1 MAASPQNLAVFKGI
15 VSWKPAGASTF
26 RDLGEVSAL
35 TITPE
40 LENIEYFSARSG
52 VRTKV
57 RDVVVQKSATL
68 TMTIAEMTVDNIALG
83 ILGTVAP
90 QVTGDPGFIVGAD
103 PEDQRQKVLGL
114 AQDEVLGSLRYV
126 GTNSVGRRFQVD
138 VPSVSFKGGA
148 ALNLLSEEWAT
159 FEMTGEVL
167 EDDGV
172 FFRLFEIESPLSP
185 TPPPT
190 P

>member
-1 MAASPQNLAVFKGI
+1 MASNPQNLAVLKGI
-15 VSWKPAGASTF
+15 VSWKADGASTY

-40 LENIEYFSARSG
+40 LENLEYFSARTG
-52 VRTKV
+52 VRSKV
-57 RDVVVQKSATL
+57 RDVVVQKSAQIA
-68 TMTIAEMTVDNIALG
+68 MTISEMTVDNIALG

-90 QVTGDPGFIVGAD
+90 QASGDPGYIADAD
-103 PEDQRQKVLGL
+103 PEDQRQKIVGL
-114 AQDEVLGSLRYV
+114 AQDEVLGSIRYV

-138 VPSVSFKGGA
+138 VPKVSFKGGA

-167 EDDGV
+167 EVDGA

-185 TPPPT
+185 TPTPT